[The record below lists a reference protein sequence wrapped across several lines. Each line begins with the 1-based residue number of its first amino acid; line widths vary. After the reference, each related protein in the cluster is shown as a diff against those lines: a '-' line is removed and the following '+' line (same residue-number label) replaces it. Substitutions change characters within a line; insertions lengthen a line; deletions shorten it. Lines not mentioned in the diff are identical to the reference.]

1 MTALI
6 IGSQLH
12 AQDSTSTTT
21 LDEVFVTATKFQQKQ
36 SSTGKMVTVINQET
50 LQRNAGKTISE
61 IINYQAGIFINGASN
76 NLGTNPDV
84 YMRGSGL
91 GNTLILIDGIPVCD
105 PSQINNT
112 FDLSMISLG
121 QVERIE
127 ILKGAQSTKLEPFP
141 DLFLQ
146 IH

>member
-12 AQDSTSTTT
+12 AQDSTSTKI

-84 YMRGSGL
+84 YMRGAGL
-91 GNTLILIDGIPVCD
+91 GNTLILIDGFLFV
-105 PSQINNT
+105 
-112 FDLSMISLG
+112 
-121 QVERIE
+121 
-127 ILKGAQSTKLEPFP
+127 ILLKLIT
-141 DLFLQ
+141 LLTSA
-146 IH
+146 